1 MKRLL
6 GLLLVMGM
14 VGCGDGGED
23 PPVGEAAL
31 PGESQTASTRV
42 VKEVNNTDW
51 IFEALAVR
59 LGENELDHKQIV
71 NTFGPVMPSKERFL
85 CRWLEKGKSIE
96 MVGEM
101 RQPTTQ
107 GDQIQRMYMVCRY
120 DAETNVFVQTMN
132 VDGKSQPGI
141 DLTWNRKASRFEA
154 EQSLPE
160 PVGARANLSFKWTDN
175 KTLKGDYRI
184 MQGEKVLLHTVITG
198 QKTKPTANNQ
208 EFDKLKS
215 SILSAGLE

>member
-14 VGCGDGGED
+14 VGCGGGD
-23 PPVGEAAL
+23 APPAGEAVL
-31 PGESQTASTRV
+31 PGESQTVSTRV

-71 NTFGPVMPSKERFL
+71 NTFGPVMTEKVRFL

-101 RQPTTQ
+101 RQSTAQ

-175 KTLKGDYRI
+175 KTLKGDSRI

>member
-1 MKRLL
+1 MKR
-6 GLLLVMGM
+6 LLLVMGI
-14 VGCGDGGED
+14 VGCSGGDEAPPAGET
-23 PPVGEAAL
+23 AL
-31 PGESQTASTRV
+31 PGESQTVSTRV

-71 NTFGPVMPSKERFL
+71 NTFGPVMTEKVRFL

-101 RQPTTQ
+101 RQSTAQ

-132 VDGKSQPGI
+132 VDGKS
-141 DLTWNRKASRFEA
+141 
-154 EQSLPE
+154 
-160 PVGARANLSFKWTDN
+160 
-175 KTLKGDYRI
+175 
-184 MQGEKVLLHTVITG
+184 
-198 QKTKPTANNQ
+198 
-208 EFDKLKS
+208 
-215 SILSAGLE
+215 